1 MEKLISNNFK
11 KGGYNGISFNF
22 AWNIYITNNNTDF
35 NNIINITKF
44 IYFFII
50 FFSSFRSCIPRTK
63 SQSS

>member
-35 NNIINITKF
+35 NNIINITYTNKKLE
-44 IYFFII
+44 
-50 FFSSFRSCIPRTK
+50 CIKYGT
-63 SQSS
+63 